1 MARSEK
7 QTFDTSTSL
16 PMTNGAPQRF
26 VRLATVAFG
35 ALALMAPA
43 WAERT
48 CALKKPPRAAGVN
61 ASHGNYFFVFPRKVR
76 AGYTGCQT
84 MWNEMGERV
93 LVIRFQRGSPLTY
106 EEHACPRNGATLT
119 CDFRRGAVHASDCPA
134 YEDLQDGLRTIPAE
148 QELQVR
154 PSNDPRK
161 S

>member
-1 MARSEK
+1 LGYE
-7 QTFDTSTSL
+7 QTFGTSASL
-16 PMTNGAPQRF
+16 PMTIGAPPRF
-26 VRLATVAFG
+26 VRLAAVAFG

-61 ASHGNYFFVFPRKVR
+61 ASHGNYFFVFPRKVST
-76 AGYTGCQT
+76 GYTGCQT

-93 LVIRFQRGSPLTY
+93 LVIRFRRGSPLIY
-106 EEHACPRNGATLT
+106 EEHARQGNGTTLT
-119 CDFRRGAVHASDCPA
+119 CDFRRGAVRASDCPA
-134 YEDLQDGLRTIPAE
+134 YEDLRDGLRTIPAE

-161 S
+161 L

>member
-1 MARSEK
+1 MA
-7 QTFDTSTSL
+7 
-16 PMTNGAPQRF
+16 A
-26 VRLATVAFG
+26 AAFG

-61 ASHGNYFFVFPRKVR
+61 ASHGNYFFVFPRKVSV
-76 AGYTGCQT
+76 GYTGCQT
-84 MWNEMGERV
+84 MWNEMGERL

-106 EEHACPRNGATLT
+106 EEHARPGNEATLT
-119 CDFRRGAVHASDCPA
+119 CDFRPRAMRASDCPA
-134 YEDLQDGLRTIPAE
+134 YEELRNGLRSIPTE

-154 PSNDPRK
+154 PNNDPRK